1 MIKLITGKRG
11 TGKTKILIDAIH
23 EAENKSNGNVVAIQ
37 KGSSLNTDI
46 TPKVR
51 LINIEDYA
59 VEGVDAFYGFV
70 SGILASD
77 YDCTD
82 LFVDATLKITGRDY
96 AKVGELFEKLA
107 SNIRN
112 DQYAG
117 VAELADA
124 LASGASDRKVMWV
137 QVPSSAPRKARFY
150 RAFFFCSSKNKW
162 ADTLALRTIFN

>member
-59 VEGVDAFYGFV
+59 VV
-70 SGILASD
+70 
-77 YDCTD
+77 
-82 LFVDATLKITGRDY
+82 FVDATLKITGRDY

-107 SNIRN
+107 KVSGDTVITCTISADNS
-112 DQYAG
+112 
-117 VAELADA
+117 ELPE
-124 LASGASDRKVMWV
+124 SMKKFIV
-137 QVPSSAPRKARFY
+137 
-150 RAFFFCSSKNKW
+150 
-162 ADTLALRTIFN
+162 

>member
-23 EAENKSNGNVVAIQ
+23 DAENKSKGNVVAIQ

-51 LINIEDYA
+51 LVNIEDYA
-59 VEGVDAFYGFV
+59 IDGVEAFYGFI

-82 LFVDATLKITGRDY
+82 IFVDATLKIVGREYD
-96 AKVGELFEKLA
+96 KVGEMFDKLA
-107 SNIRN
+107 KIS
-112 DQYAG
+112 
-117 VAELADA
+117 
-124 LASGASDRKVMWV
+124 
-137 QVPSSAPRKARFY
+137 
-150 RAFFFCSSKNKW
+150 
-162 ADTLALRTIFN
+162 ADTTITCTISADNSELSDNMKKYIV